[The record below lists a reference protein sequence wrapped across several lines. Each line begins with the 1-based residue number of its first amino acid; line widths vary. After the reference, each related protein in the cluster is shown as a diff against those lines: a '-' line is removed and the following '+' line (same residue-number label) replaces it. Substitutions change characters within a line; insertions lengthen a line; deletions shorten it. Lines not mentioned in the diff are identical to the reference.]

1 MLEELK
7 KQTDAIGGLK
17 DQTVASR
24 GFVRWRKRT
33 EEILKSLY
41 GDESAE
47 VREFT
52 SIYYTPLFLTCRM
65 GDEAFDEAYRNGLE
79 EARTLLSAMVEKV
92 KRRS

>member
-33 EEILKSLY
+33 EATLKALY

-52 SIYYTPLFLTCRM
+52 SIYYTPLFLSCRM

-79 EARTLLSAMVEKV
+79 EARTLLSAIVEKV